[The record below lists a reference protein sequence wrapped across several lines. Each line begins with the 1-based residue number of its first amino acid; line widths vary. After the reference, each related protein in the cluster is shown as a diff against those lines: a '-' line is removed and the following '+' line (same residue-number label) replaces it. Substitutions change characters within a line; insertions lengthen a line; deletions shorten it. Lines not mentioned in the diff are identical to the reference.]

1 MRERKLSA
9 VEVNYRVAV
18 TARPEFGSSLARM
31 VEKDSTARTR
41 ELGHRMKAF
50 RQRRRFSGADVSRRN
65 GWLQSKVTRWEQG
78 LRELSVVDAA
88 LYLATCGEAEL
99 ERDLLL
105 ELTQP
110 GNDLYW
116 VRPYFDELVDPMKS
130 LLIQENLADSV
141 VRYESLMLP
150 ELLQTEPYART
161 AYELIGNRGQAQLD
175 QVVDARMNRR
185 LLLQRDRPPKCR
197 FYVHERAL
205 RSVIGSPQI
214 MHEQLLHLVLSA
226 NLPFCSIRIVPE
238 ANEASRTIEN
248 AFTIMEF
255 SEHPA
260 VVYTDSYAAG
270 VFIDDRVAV
279 EAYYSL
285 IARLES
291 DTLSEEN
298 SRQMLAEWADRYD
311 RMDE

>member
-9 VEVNYRVAV
+9 VEVNSRVAI
-18 TARPEFGSSLARM
+18 TARPEFGPTLARM

-41 ELGHRMKAF
+41 ELGHRMRAF
-50 RQRRRFSGADVSRRN
+50 RQRRHFSGADVSRRN

-88 LYLATCGEAEL
+88 LYLATCGEAEP

-110 GNDLYW
+110 GSDLYW

-130 LLIQENLADSV
+130 LAIQENLAHTV
-141 VRYESLMLP
+141 VRYESLTLP
-150 ELLQTEPYART
+150 GLLQTEPYAR
-161 AYELIGNRGQAQLD
+161 AVYELIGNRAQAQLD
-175 QVVDARMNRR
+175 QVVSARMDRQK
-185 LLLQRDRPPKCR
+185 LLRRDRPPRCR

-205 RSVIGSPQI
+205 RSVVGGPRI

-226 NLPFCSIRIVPE
+226 NLPYCSIRIVPE
-238 ANEASRTIEN
+238 SNEVSRAIDN
-248 AFTIMEF
+248 SFTIMEF
-255 SEHPA
+255 TEHPA

-291 DTLSEEN
+291 DTLTEER
-298 SRQMLAEWADRYD
+298 SRQLLAEWADRYD
-311 RMDE
+311 RMGG

>member
-1 MRERKLSA
+1 
-9 VEVNYRVAV
+9 
-18 TARPEFGSSLARM
+18 M

-50 RQRRRFSGADVSRRN
+50 RQRRHFSGADVSRRN

-88 LYLATCGEAEL
+88 LYLATCGEAEP
-99 ERDLLL
+99 ERELLL

-130 LLIQENLADSV
+130 LMIQENLADSV
-141 VRYESLMLP
+141 VRYESLTLP

-161 AYELIGNRGQAQLD
+161 TYELIGNRGKAQLD

-205 RSVIGSPQI
+205 RSVIGSPRI
-214 MHEQLLHLVLSA
+214 MHEQVLHLVLSA
-226 NLPFCSIRIVPE
+226 NLPYCSIRIVPE
-238 ANEASRTIEN
+238 TNEVSRTIEN

-260 VVYTDSYAAG
+260 VVYSDSYAAG

-291 DTLSEEN
+291 DTLSEEK
-298 SRQMLAEWADRYD
+298 SRQLLAEWADRYD

>member
-50 RQRRRFSGADVSRRN
+50 RQRRHFSGADVSRRN

-88 LYLATCGEAEL
+88 LYLATCGEAEP
-99 ERDLLL
+99 ERELLL

-130 LLIQENLADSV
+130 LMIQENLADSV
-141 VRYESLMLP
+141 VRYESLTLP

-161 AYELIGNRGQAQLD
+161 TYELIGNRGKAQLD

-205 RSVIGSPQI
+205 RSVIGSPRI
-214 MHEQLLHLVLSA
+214 MHEQVLHLVLSA
-226 NLPFCSIRIVPE
+226 NLPYCSIRIVPE
-238 ANEASRTIEN
+238 TNEVSRTIEN

-260 VVYTDSYAAG
+260 VVYSDSYAAG

-291 DTLSEEN
+291 DTLSEEK
-298 SRQMLAEWADRYD
+298 SRQLLAEWADRYD